1 MSAGIWFW
9 LVYVLSILFG
19 GGWYWRN
26 QAPLQLF
33 GPYVLIFY
41 ILFGLCGWG
50 IWGSPI
56 R

>member
-9 LVYVLSILFG
+9 IIYVVSLLVG

-26 QAPLQLF
+26 APGLAPVAPYGLIF
-33 GPYVLIFY
+33 YVLI
-41 ILFGLCGWG
+41 GLCGWG
-50 IWGSPI
+50 IWGAPI

>member
-9 LVYVLSILFG
+9 IIYVIALIFG

-26 QAPLQLF
+26 QAGLMAF
-33 GPYVLIFY
+33 GPFALVFFILI
-41 ILFGLCGWG
+41 GLCGWG
-50 IWGSPI
+50 IWGAPI

>member
-9 LVYVLSILFG
+9 IIYVIAVIFG

-26 QAPLQLF
+26 QAGLTTF
-33 GPYVLIFY
+33 GPFALVFFILI
-41 ILFGLCGWG
+41 GLCGWG
-50 IWGSPI
+50 IWGAPI

>member
-9 LVYVLSILFG
+9 IIYVIALVFG

-26 QAPLQLF
+26 PASQPF
-33 GPYVLIFY
+33 GPYALLFFVLI
-41 ILFGLCGWG
+41 GLCGWG
-50 IWGSPI
+50 IWGAPI